1 MFKQTSYSTLIHK
14 FIFIYYIKEFLGVM
28 SIDIKSVYI
37 LSAEAKD
44 LYNSNHLRIPDLNG
58 YGIRNKGG
66 EIAKKRFTNALDFS
80 LDLMKIR
87 EVYEKVYRR
96 NNFTFS
102 INKKD
107 YTQHVICVKFTYSHK
122 LYNKAGRDIY
132 IKEGY
137 QYKDLKFQ
145 DNVCIV
151 NGELIGII
159 VNSLV
164 ESPISNEVLGDYFDF
179 EEGKYIKNKKQFP
192 TIKTKRE
199 LREELYENGFIC
211 DGIKYVRYKRSSG
224 SSRVG
229 KCLFINEKL
238 YSRLHKWDL
247 CGLKVKK
254 GDEIDLAGFESY
266 ISLPSSSIIDIIS
279 LEPKNFLVVDDYESV
294 FNDEVVGVDY
304 KDGQLISDIGV
315 HKVKN
320 SLFDGQSLMDVSL
333 FKGYPDKGMLLL
345 RNRFFK
351 SACFNTN
358 IQQWFHD
365 HEITS
370 VSQLNGMTL
379 AENISDIKIIT
390 TPSSIKYVK
399 FAPIKQWLDNLD
411 PIFGIVKFEKPTHYF
426 DGRMVQ
432 CHYQLLNSLQL
443 DQNQVHDLIEP
454 TLEYISMIRDD
465 PDVLR
470 YHINYPYETMSI
482 TPLNSKNEIVFKLLG
497 INNNFC
503 KTKMYYDFRDD
514 LIRSMLRNLKQGH
527 ILINGNYSTLLGNG
541 VEMLQHSIGEFKGE
555 SVIGIGNI
563 YSKRFEEG
571 KIILGSRS
579 PHINSGNIFL
589 AKNVGNEYIER
600 YFNLS
605 KEIVYVN
612 AINENIQQ
620 RLNGCDRFGRLVQ

>member
-1 MFKQTSYSTLIHK
+1 MF
-14 FIFIYYIKEFLGVM
+14 
-28 SIDIKSVYI
+28 IDVKSVYI

-44 LYNSNHLRIPDLNG
+44 LYNSNHLKIPDPNG
-58 YGIRNKGG
+58 YGIRNKDG
-66 EIAKKRFTNALDFS
+66 EIAKKRFVNALDFS

-107 YTQHVICVKFTYSHK
+107 YTQHVICVKFSYSHK
-122 LYNKAGRDIY
+122 LYNKIGRDIY
-132 IKEGY
+132 VKEGY
-137 QYKDLKFQ
+137 QYRDLEFR
-145 DNVCIV
+145 DNVCV
-151 NGELIGII
+151 VDGELRGII

-164 ESPISNEVLGDYFDF
+164 ESPVSNDVLGEYFEFVD
-179 EEGKYIKNKKQFP
+179 GKYVKNKKQFP
-192 TIKTKRE
+192 TKMTKRE
-199 LREELYENGFIC
+199 LREELYCNGFVC

-247 CGLKVKK
+247 CGLKVKD

-279 LEPKNFLVVDDYESV
+279 IEPKNFLVVSDYDSV
-294 FNDEVVGVDY
+294 FEDEVVGVSY
-304 KDGQLISDIGV
+304 RDGHLESDIGI
-315 HKVKN
+315 HKIKN
-320 SLFDGQSLMDVSL
+320 SIFDGQSLMDTSL
-333 FKGYPDKGMLLL
+333 FKDYPNRGMLLL

-358 IQQWFHD
+358 IQKWFED
-365 HEITS
+365 NGITD
-370 VSQLNGMTL
+370 VSQLNGTTL
-379 AENISDIKIIT
+379 ATDIKDIKIIT
-390 TPSSIKYVK
+390 TPSSIKYLK
-399 FAPIKQWLDNLD
+399 FAPLEQWLDNLD

-443 DQNQVHDLIEP
+443 DQNQIHDLIEP
-454 TLEYISMIRDD
+454 TLKYITMIRDD
-465 PDVLR
+465 PEVLR
-470 YHINYPYETMSI
+470 FHINYPYESMSI

-497 INNNFC
+497 INDKFC

-514 LIRSMLRNLKQGH
+514 LVRSMLRNLKQGH
-527 ILINGNYSTLLGNG
+527 VLINGNYSTLLGNG
-541 VEMLQHSIGEFKGE
+541 IEMLQHSIGKFNGE
-555 SVIGIGNI
+555 SIIGIGNI
-563 YSKRFEEG
+563 YSKRFEKG
-571 KIILGSRS
+571 KVILGSRS

-589 AKNVGNEYIER
+589 AKNVGNDAIEK

-620 RLNGCDRFGRLVQ
+620 RLNGCDRFGRYV